1 MDESRDKL
9 RQLINMSAVSEEL
22 KAKQLLIVNDE
33 ELSIPEVKLALAEL
47 IAAEV
52 DAILTERGI
61 ADEVTDPEVAAALAD
76 FEQASTEAET
86 DLAADMQLVDECLAD
101 IKEVS
106 EEIQK
111 AALQQSLS

>member
-9 RQLINMSAVSEEL
+9 RQLINMSAVSDEL
-22 KAKQLLIVNDE
+22 KAKQLLVVNDE
-33 ELSIPEVKLALAEL
+33 ELTIPEVKMALAEL

-52 DAILTERGI
+52 DAILTARGI
-61 ADEVTDPEVAAALAD
+61 ADEATDPEVTAALAD
-76 FEQASTEAET
+76 LEQTSAEAEN
-86 DLAADMQLVDECLAD
+86 DLTADLQLVDECLAD

-111 AALQQSLS
+111 AALKQSLS